1 MLLGSVRGCSFA
13 NEELERS
20 SIVYVKLKRLGRLP
34 KYESDEVCGR
44 TSSTWDTGWDGLR
57 ITRLRIF
64 DETSPTNVKEYV
76 YDPVDGQYVE
86 SSASG
91 GAN

>member
-1 MLLGSVRGCSFA
+1 M
-13 NEELERS
+13 
-20 SIVYVKLKRLGRLP
+20 GRLSE
-34 KYESDEVCGR
+34 YEPEEVCR
-44 TSSTWDTGWDGLR
+44 KTSSTWDTGWDGLR

-64 DETSPTNVKEYV
+64 DESSHTNVREYV

-91 GAN
+91 GSN